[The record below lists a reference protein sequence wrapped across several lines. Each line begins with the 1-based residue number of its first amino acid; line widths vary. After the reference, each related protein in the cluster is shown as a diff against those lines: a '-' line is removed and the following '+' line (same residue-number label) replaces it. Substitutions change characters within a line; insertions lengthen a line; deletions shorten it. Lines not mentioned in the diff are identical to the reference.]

1 MMIPASTP
9 ANTPLTEAK
18 IPTFIESAFISSKLT
33 STPGEKL
40 HGYSFSKPFGFHQ
53 TIGTVVASTEEWE
66 EPLVIIEGCRNTALT
81 TMTEGIADNSTAATS
96 LRKLAEK
103 PTWNVDMK
111 HLSSVTA
118 TDVFKR
124 AMQTIPDADSTI
136 VQELELAAFIYC
148 KRVLKEF
155 SADQATSFSPHHQ
168 LFYEYIQHQYDR
180 AVKGELNCQQS
191 DQDWINTTKSFEAD
205 LIRRVAEDSV
215 DGQLLVRQGNVFSG
229 ILKGEIEPLQV
240 LREDNLL
247 TDYYRTAVGTDKLN
261 PVIAEYINLSA
272 HTNPGMKILEVGAGT
287 GATTKVVLEALGG
300 KGNDGS
306 IARMQSYTF
315 TDISTGFFESAMEDF
330 KEWGAFMDYKVL
342 NIEVHPER
350 QGLELESYDM
360 VVASNVLHATTSI
373 ATCLANC
380 KRLLKPYVTAMCTLD
395 GS

>member
-1 MMIPASTP
+1 
-9 ANTPLTEAK
+9 
-18 IPTFIESAFISSKLT
+18 
-33 STPGEKL
+33 
-40 HGYSFSKPFGFHQ
+40 
-53 TIGTVVASTEEWE
+53 
-66 EPLVIIEGCRNTALT
+66 
-81 TMTEGIADNSTAATS
+81 
-96 LRKLAEK
+96 
-103 PTWNVDMK
+103 
-111 HLSSVTA
+111 
-118 TDVFKR
+118 
-124 AMQTIPDADSTI
+124 
-136 VQELELAAFIYC
+136 
-148 KRVLKEF
+148 
-155 SADQATSFSPHHQ
+155 
-168 LFYEYIQHQYDR
+168 
-180 AVKGELNCQQS
+180 VKGELNCQQS

-330 KEWGAFMDYKVL
+330 KAWGAFMDYKVL